1 MSLTDILGL
10 GRNTNNNLE
19 PALVEGRQAAGALL
33 IDVREAH
40 EYEAG
45 HAPGAKLVPL
55 GTLSQHLPNLPKDR
69 EILFICQSG
78 SRSGV
83 GADLARR
90 AGFTKVYNVRGGMNA
105 WARAGLPTKR

>member
-1 MSLTDILGL
+1 MSLLDVF
-10 GRNTNNNLE
+10 GRKTANNLE
-19 PALVEGRQAAGALL
+19 PEQVEGRQKAGALL
-33 IDVREAH
+33 IDVRENH
-40 EYEAG
+40 EYLAG

-55 GTLSQHLPNLPKDR
+55 GKLSQHLLNLPRDQ

-105 WARAGLPTKR
+105 WARAGLATKR